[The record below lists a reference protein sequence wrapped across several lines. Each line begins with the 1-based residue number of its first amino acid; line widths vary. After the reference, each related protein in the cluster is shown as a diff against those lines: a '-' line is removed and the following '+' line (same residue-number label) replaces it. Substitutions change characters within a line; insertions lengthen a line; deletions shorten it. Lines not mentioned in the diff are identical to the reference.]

1 MNGSE
6 FFYLIKIRRI
16 FKMNKLVKKRFEL
29 RFIIG
34 DCNCRFDFLLKRD
47 YFVFGNNV
55 LWNRMILILEVN

>member
-1 MNGSE
+1 
-6 FFYLIKIRRI
+6 
-16 FKMNKLVKKRFEL
+16 MNKLVKKRFEL

-47 YFVFGNNV
+47 YFVFGYYV